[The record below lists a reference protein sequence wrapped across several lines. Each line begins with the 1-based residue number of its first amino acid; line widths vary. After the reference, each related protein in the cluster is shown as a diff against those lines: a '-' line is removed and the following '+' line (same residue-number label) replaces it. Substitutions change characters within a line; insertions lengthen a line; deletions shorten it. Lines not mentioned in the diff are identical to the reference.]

1 MTKINLLD
9 VDGDNWRD
17 VANVKVKPG
26 QEEFVAATAYYM
38 CLAHYGDDWHP
49 LAIEA
54 DGEIVGHVMWAVD
67 EEEDSIWLGGL
78 VIDGA
83 KQGRGIGRAAVQAFL
98 DRFGPGPGA
107 HIALSYAPDN
117 TVARRLYQ
125 KLGFVETGEMADDE
139 VVARYRP

>member
-1 MTKINLLD
+1 MPKVNLLE
-9 VDGDNWRD
+9 VDEENWRD
-17 VANVKVKPG
+17 VANVKVKPH
-26 QEEFVAATAYYM
+26 QEEFVAATTYYM

-78 VIDGA
+78 VIDA
-83 KQGRGIGRAAVQAFL
+83 ANQARGFGRAAVQAFL

-107 HIALSYAPDN
+107 HIALSYAPEN

-125 KLGFVETGEMADDE
+125 KLGFIETGEMADDE
-139 VVARYRP
+139 VVARYRQ